1 MKIRFVFL
9 LLILCGMASAQYTRG
24 YFYVAPGGVTAAG
37 NTERTYGIGGGA
49 ERLLAGGIGAGFELG
64 GLLPAHAFST
74 NAAGIV
80 SLNGYYHF
88 LHDRALD
95 PFATAGYSLLF
106 RDFTANMFNFG
117 GGVNYWFQDNLGLLL
132 EFRDHVRHYNANAVN
147 GPGVS
152 IAANYWN
159 FRIGLTFR

>member
-1 MKIRFVFL
+1 MMKIRFAFL
-9 LLILCGMASAQYTRG
+9 LLLLSCMASAQYTRG
-24 YFYVAPGGVTAAG
+24 YFYVGPGGATSLG
-37 NTERTYGIGGGA
+37 NTQSTYLIGGGA
-49 ERLLAGGIGAGFELG
+49 ERLLVHGIGAGFELG
-64 GLLPAHAFST
+64 GLLPAQAFTS

-95 PFATAGYSLLF
+95 PFATMGYSLLF
-106 RDFTANMFNFG
+106 RDYTANMFNFG

-132 EFRDHVRHYNANAVN
+132 EFRDHVRHYDVAGPANSVAV
-147 GPGVS
+147 
-152 IAANYWN
+152 NYWN